1 MVSVALNICLQ
12 IVEALIA
19 FHFYESISHLTKH
32 KFKRFA
38 LVLGGYLA
46 MCLLNLLFDYN
57 AIINAAALLIFHFI
71 FTFVVY
77 KRKIG
82 YSLLLSV
89 LFTCLVGISEIS
101 VLNIISIFTK
111 SSIQVFMNDP
121 FIYLLAIL
129 FSKSILFFVIRLI
142 ISFADKIRTNEK
154 TSFIFLIYPA
164 SLLIVIVDFIMI
176 SYKYNLDNNSKIIL
190 TVSGIV
196 MTAAVIITCI
206 FRQQLSQKEEEIIEL
221 KSIKQKQEIEN
232 TYFDLLEHQNEELQI
247 FIHDM
252 KKHLNNIYSLAPDSK
267 EVREYVS
274 NLAKDISNSNRIGKT
289 KNKLLDIITDKY
301 DYISKKSGIE
311 FEKDIHYSQLQF
323 IADSDL
329 TSIFNNLLD
338 NAIESAQNSKDKK
351 ISLSI
356 NSIGNLLTVELSNSC
371 DTPPKTK
378 NKTLISTKSEQGLH
392 GYGFKSVKR
401 AVKKYSGDL
410 EWEYDDTNK
419 LFKISIIFPIA

>member
-19 FHFYESISHLTKH
+19 FHFYESISHISND
-32 KFKRFA
+32 KFKRFS
-38 LVLGGYLA
+38 LVLGGYFV

-57 AIINAAALLIFHFI
+57 VIINGIALLLFHFV
-71 FTFVVY
+71 FTFFVY
-77 KRKIG
+77 KRKLG

-89 LFTCLVGISEIS
+89 LFTCLVGVSEIS

-111 SSIQVFMNDP
+111 SSIQISMNDP

-154 TSFIFLIYPA
+154 TSFVFLIYPA
-164 SLLIVIVDFIMI
+164 SLLIVIVDFIII
-176 SYKYNLDNNSKIIL
+176 SYKYDLDNNGKIIL

-196 MTAAVIITCI
+196 MTVAVIITCI
-206 FRQQLSQKEEEIIEL
+206 FRQQLSQKEEEIVEL

-247 FIHDM
+247 FIHDI
-252 KKHLNNIYSLAPDSK
+252 KKHLNNIYSIAPETEK
-267 EVREYVS
+267 VREYVS
-274 NLAKDISNSNRIGKT
+274 DLANDISNSNRIGKT
-289 KNKLLDIITDKY
+289 NNKLLDIITDKY
-301 DYISKKSGIE
+301 DFISKKAGIE
-311 FEKDIHYSQLQF
+311 FEKDIHYSELQF

-338 NAIESAQNSKDKK
+338 NAIESAKSSKNKK
-351 ISLSI
+351 MSLSI
-356 NSIGNLLTVELSNSC
+356 NSIGNILTVELSNSC
-371 DTPPKTK
+371 DTPPKSK

-392 GYGFKSVKR
+392 GYGLKSVKR
-401 AVKKYSGDL
+401 AVKKYGGDL
-410 EWEYDDTNK
+410 EWEYDDKNK